1 MLRASHINHHWRRF
15 AHSCLSVVAVLVLTP
30 NAGAWESKVSK
41 VCRLS
46 LTHAVRNIS
55 RNSDFQLSQLKH
67 LIQDLPP
74 KTQHLFSA
82 ALANDGTVLTTVDKS
97 ALTNFAKKTLARLNK
112 NQREVL
118 YHLLKWDEA
127 LVKSAETTASS
138 SRNKLM
144 LTRGAAGVATLY
156 YGPGLIVSGGKFVI
170 GLAAY
175 ANSLMDYAEAI
186 EEEKKEKEETRKES
200 FGELYNED
208 PSYFAEELKISKGL
222 NELPEKVWLKDV
234 GFKKT
239 ATYEEPDGTRIVEYK
254 VISGDTK
261 IKNLLVVENVVKNVH
276 EGFVVAFASEKD
288 NNLMILQYDS
298 NAVATPYFTRGQ
310 ELEFEGSKSP
320 KIFFEHSEV
329 VIEEIPLEAGNLAAY
344 LEKVPSPTKS
354 PFISRPE
361 SSFDEKYKDHIQK
374 NTFVAVIDT
383 GIDYSRQDL
392 LAASAVNEKEVYGDG
407 IDNDKNGYVDD
418 YLGYNANLNNGAAHS
433 WPSNYHGSNVSEVI
447 AKGSKHVQILPIKV
461 QFELSEQTFSQHQ
474 RAIDYIRNWN
484 KNNPDKLIRVV
495 NMSFGSSEPKASDH
509 WRRLIKENPDL
520 IFVAGAGNDNE
531 GEKDLH
537 FYPASFKLPNI
548 ISVGGIDQEGKL
560 IDTFGEGPNVDY
572 AGLARDVSVMDT
584 NRNAIKVSG
593 TSYSTPYISLVISEI
608 LTLRPKLNITQI
620 KEILDSSVELTTP
633 RLNTRTGGI
642 INRDKAYEKA
652 LTYPE

>member
-1 MLRASHINHHWRRF
+1 LG
-15 AHSCLSVVAVLVLTP
+15 VAVLVFSP
-30 NAGAWESKVSK
+30 SADAWESKASK

-46 LTHAVRNIS
+46 LTYAVRNIQ

-82 ALANDGTVLTTVDKS
+82 ALANDGTVLATVDKS
-97 ALTNFAKKTLARLNK
+97 ALTKFSKKTLARLNK
-112 NQREVL
+112 KQREAL
-118 YHLLKWDEA
+118 YQLLKWDEA
-127 LVKSAETTASS
+127 IIKSAEATASTA
-138 SRNKLM
+138 RNELM
-144 LTRGAAGVATLY
+144 ITRGAVGMAALY
-156 YGPGLIVSGGKFVI
+156 FGPGLIVSGGKLVI

-175 ANSLMDYAEAI
+175 AGSYMDYAEAV
-186 EEEKKEKEETRKES
+186 EEDRKEKEKIRKES

-208 PSYFAEELKISKGL
+208 PSYFVEELKISKGL

-234 GFKKT
+234 RFKKN
-239 ATYEEPDGTRIVEYK
+239 ATYEEPDGTRIAEYK
-254 VISGDTK
+254 VVSGDTK
-261 IKNLLVVENVVKNVH
+261 IKNLLVIENIVKNVH
-276 EGFVVAFASEKD
+276 EGFVVAVSSEKD
-288 NNLMILQYDS
+288 NNLMVLQYDS
-298 NAVATPYFTRGQ
+298 NAAATPYFTRGQ
-310 ELEFEGSKSP
+310 ELEFEGTKSP
-320 KIFFEHSEV
+320 RVFLEHSEV
-329 VIEEIPLEAGNLAAY
+329 AMEEIPLETGNLAAY
-344 LEKVPSPTKS
+344 LEKIPSPTKI
-354 PFISRPE
+354 PFVSRPE
-361 SSFDEKYKDHIQK
+361 TSFDKKYKDHIQK

-392 LAASAVNEKEVYGDG
+392 IAASAVNEKEIYGDG
-407 IDNDKNGYVDD
+407 IDNDKNGYIDD
-418 YLGYNANLNNGAAHS
+418 YLGYNANLDNGAAHS
-433 WPSNYHGSNVSEVI
+433 WPSRYHGSNVSEVI
-447 AKGSKHVQILPIKV
+447 AKGSKHVQIVPIKV
-461 QFELSEQTFSQHQ
+461 QFDLSEQTFSQHQ

-484 KNNPDKLIRVV
+484 KNNPDKAIRVV
-495 NMSFGSSEPKASDH
+495 NVSFGSSEPKASDH

-520 IFVAGAGNDNE
+520 IFVAGSGNANE

-548 ISVGGIDQEGKL
+548 ISVGGIDKEGKL

-572 AGLARDVSVMDT
+572 VGLASDVSVMDT

-593 TSYSTPYISLVISEI
+593 TSFSTPYISLLISEL

-652 LTYPE
+652 LTYPK